1 MKTALVFGS
10 SGLVG
15 QQLVQQLIHNSAYQ
29 KIKLFVRKKSPKIQN
44 PKIEIINTNFD
55 NIEILSPEI
64 KGDDCFFCIGTTKKN
79 SPDKTEYQRVELDL
93 PKKIANLAKQNKI
106 QSFIFISSG
115 YANSKSSGDYLRY
128 KGLVEE
134 ELISLKFD
142 NLGILR
148 PSFLLGNRKEK
159 RIGEKIGIIIFQ
171 ILSPLMIGPLKRMKP
186 IHVKTVAGAMIKI
199 AQSELNQTIFESDEI
214 VKLNED

>member
-1 MKTALVFGS
+1 MKTAIVFGS

-15 QQLVQQLIHNSAYQ
+15 QQLVQQLIKNNTYQ
-29 KIKLFVRKKSPKIQN
+29 QIKLFVRKN
-44 PKIEIINTNFD
+44 PNLVNSKIEIIETKFDNFD
-55 NIEILSPEI
+55 LLSSKI

-79 SPDKTEYQRVELDL
+79 SPDKSEYKQIELDL
-93 PKKIANLAKQNKI
+93 PKRIANLAKRNDI
-106 QSFIFISSG
+106 QSFIFVSSG
-115 YANSKSSGDYLRY
+115 YANSKSSGDYLRF

-134 ELISLKFD
+134 ELISLKF
-142 NLGILR
+142 NVLGILR

-186 IHVKTVAGAMIKI
+186 IHVKLVASAMIKI
-199 AQSELNQTIFESDEI
+199 AQLNLKQKIFESDEI
-214 VKLNED
+214 VKLNQN

>member
-15 QQLVQQLIHNSAYQ
+15 QKLVQQLIHNSAYE
-29 KIKLFVRKKSPKIQN
+29 KIKLFVRKTPKIQN
-44 PKIEIINTNFD
+44 PKIEIVNTNFD

-93 PKKIANLAKQNKI
+93 PKKVANLAKKNNI
-106 QSFIFISSG
+106 HSFIFISSG
-115 YANSKSSGDYLRY
+115 YANSKSSGDYLRF

-134 ELISLKFD
+134 ELISLNFN

-159 RIGEKIGIIIFQ
+159 RIGEKMGIIIFK
-171 ILSPLMIGPLKRMKP
+171 ILTPLMVGPLKRMKP
-186 IHVKTVAGAMIKI
+186 IHVKTVAGAMIRI

-214 VKLNED
+214 VNLNED

>member
-15 QQLVQQLIHNSAYQ
+15 QQLVQQLIQNSAYQ
-29 KIKLFVRKKSPKIQN
+29 KIKLFVRKTPKIQN

-55 NIEILSPEI
+55 NIEILYPEI

-93 PKKIANLAKQNKI
+93 PKKIANLAKHNKI

-115 YANSKSSGDYLRY
+115 YANSKSSGDYLRF

-134 ELISLKFD
+134 ELISLNFN

-159 RIGEKIGIIIFQ
+159 RIGEKMGIIIFQ
-171 ILSPLMIGPLKRMKP
+171 LLSPLMIGPLKRMKP

-199 AQSELNQTIFESDEI
+199 AQSEHNQTIFESDEI

>member
-15 QQLVQQLIHNSAYQ
+15 QQLVQKLIQNNSYQ
-29 KIKLFVRKKSPKIQN
+29 KIKLFVRKKLNIQN
-44 PKIEIINTNFD
+44 PKVEFIETKFD
-55 NIEILSPEI
+55 NLEKLSSSI

-79 SPDKTEYQRVELDL
+79 SPEKSEYQRIELEL
-93 PKKIANLAKQNKI
+93 PKKIANLAKQNDV
-106 QSFIFISSG
+106 QSFIFVSSG
-115 YANSKSSGDYLRY
+115 YANSKSSGDYLRF

-134 ELISLKFD
+134 ELISLKFN

-159 RIGEKIGIIIFQ
+159 RIGEKIGITIFKM
-171 ILSPLMIGPLKRMKP
+171 LSPFMVGPLKRMKP

-199 AQSELNQTIFESDEI
+199 AQLEIKQSIFESDEI
-214 VKLNED
+214 VKLNEN

>member
-15 QQLVQQLIHNSAYQ
+15 QQLVQQLIHNSAYE
-29 KIKLFVRKKSPKIQN
+29 KIKLFVRKTPKIQN
-44 PKIEIINTNFD
+44 PKIEIVNTNFD

-93 PKKIANLAKQNKI
+93 PKKVANLAKKNNI
-106 QSFIFISSG
+106 HSFIFISSG
-115 YANSKSSGDYLRY
+115 YANSKSSGDYLRF

-134 ELISLKFD
+134 ELISLNFN

-159 RIGEKIGIIIFQ
+159 RIGEKIGIVVFKL
-171 ILSPLMIGPLKRMKP
+171 LSPLMVGPLKRMKP

-199 AQSELNQTIFESDEI
+199 AQLEIKQSIFESDEI
-214 VKLNED
+214 VKLNEN

>member
-15 QQLVQQLIHNSAYQ
+15 QQLVQQLIHNSAYE
-29 KIKLFVRKKSPKIQN
+29 KIKLFVRKTPKIQN

-55 NIEILSPEI
+55 NIEILYPEI

-93 PKKIANLAKQNKI
+93 PKKVSNLAKKNNI
-106 QSFIFISSG
+106 HSFIFISSG
-115 YANSKSSGDYLRY
+115 YANSKSSGDYLRF

-134 ELISLKFD
+134 ELISLNFN

-171 ILSPLMIGPLKRMKP
+171 LLSPLMIGPLKRMKP

>member
-15 QQLVQQLIHNSAYQ
+15 QQLVQQLIQNNSYQ
-29 KIKLFVRKKSPKIQN
+29 KIKLFVRKTPKIQN
-44 PKIEIINTNFD
+44 PKIEIVNTNFD

-93 PKKIANLAKQNKI
+93 PKKVSNLAKKNNI
-106 QSFIFISSG
+106 HSFIFISSG
-115 YANSKSSGDYLRY
+115 YANSKSSGDYLKF

-134 ELISLKFD
+134 ELISLEFN

-159 RIGEKIGIIIFQ
+159 RVGEKMGIIIFQ
-171 ILSPLMIGPLKRMKP
+171 ILSPFMVGPLKRMKP
-186 IHVKTVAGAMIKI
+186 IHVKKVAGTMIRI

>member
-29 KIKLFVRKKSPKIQN
+29 KIKLFVRKNPNIQN
-44 PKIEIINTNFD
+44 PKIEIIETKFD
-55 NIEILSPEI
+55 NLEILSSEI
-64 KGDDCFFCIGTTKKN
+64 KGDSCFFCIGTTKKN

-106 QSFIFISSG
+106 QSFIFVSSG

-171 ILSPLMIGPLKRMKP
+171 ILSPLMRGPLKRMKP

>member
-15 QQLVQQLIHNSAYQ
+15 QQLVQQLIQNNSYQ
-29 KIKLFVRKKSPKIQN
+29 KIKLFVRKKPNIQN
-44 PKIEIINTNFD
+44 PKIEIIETKFD
-55 NIEILSPEI
+55 NLEILSPEI

-79 SPDKTEYQRVELDL
+79 SPDKTEYQRVELEL
-93 PKKIANLAKQNKI
+93 PKKIANLAKQNNL
-106 QSFIFISSG
+106 QSFIFVSSG
-115 YANSKSSGDYLRY
+115 YANSKSSGDYLKF

-134 ELISLKFD
+134 ELISLEFN

-148 PSFLLGNRKEK
+148 PSFLVGNRKEK
-159 RIGEKIGIIIFQ
+159 RIGEKIGIIIFK
-171 ILSPLMIGPLKRMKP
+171 ILSPLMVGPLKRMKP

-199 AQSELNQTIFESDEI
+199 AQLEIKQTIFESDEI
-214 VKLNED
+214 VKLNEN

>member
-15 QQLVQQLIHNSAYQ
+15 QQLVQQLIHNNAYQ
-29 KIKLFVRKKSPKIQN
+29 KIKLFVRKTPKIQN
-44 PKIEIINTNFD
+44 PKIEIVNTDFD
-55 NIEILSPEI
+55 NIEILYPEI

-79 SPDKTEYQRVELDL
+79 SPDKKEYQKIELDL
-93 PKKIANLAKQNKI
+93 PKKIANLAKHNNI

-171 ILSPLMIGPLKRMKP
+171 ILSPLMMGPLKRMKP

>member
-10 SGLVG
+10 SGIVG

-29 KIKLFVRKKSPKIQN
+29 KIKLFVRKTPKIQN
-44 PKIEIINTNFD
+44 PKIEIVNTNFD

-93 PKKIANLAKQNKI
+93 PKKIANLAKHNKI

-115 YANSKSSGDYLRY
+115 YANSKSSGDYLRF

-134 ELISLKFD
+134 ELISLNFN

-159 RIGEKIGIIIFQ
+159 RVGEKMGIIIFQ
-171 ILSPLMIGPLKRMKP
+171 ILSPLMLGPLKRMKP
-186 IHVKTVAGAMIKI
+186 IHVKKVAGTMIRI

>member
-15 QQLVQQLIHNSAYQ
+15 QQLVQLLIQNNSYQ
-29 KIKLFVRKKSPKIQN
+29 KIKLFVRKKPNIQN
-44 PKIEIINTNFD
+44 PKIEIIETKFD
-55 NIEILSPEI
+55 NLEILSPEI

-79 SPDKTEYQRVELDL
+79 SPDKTEYQRVELEL
-93 PKKIANLAKQNKI
+93 PKKIANLAKQNNL
-106 QSFIFISSG
+106 QSFIFVSSG
-115 YANSKSSGDYLRY
+115 YANSKSSGDYLKF

-134 ELISLKFD
+134 ELISLEFN

-148 PSFLLGNRKEK
+148 PSFLVGNRKEK
-159 RIGEKIGIIIFQ
+159 RIGEKIGIIIFK
-171 ILSPLMIGPLKRMKP
+171 ILSPLMVGPLKRMKP

-199 AQSELNQTIFESDEI
+199 AQLEIKQTIFESDEI
-214 VKLNED
+214 VKLNEN

>member
-15 QQLVQQLIHNSAYQ
+15 QQLVQLLIQNNSYQ
-29 KIKLFVRKKSPKIQN
+29 KIKLFVRKKPNIQN
-44 PKIEIINTNFD
+44 PKIEIIETKFD
-55 NIEILSPEI
+55 NLEILSPEI
-64 KGDDCFFCIGTTKKN
+64 KGDDCFYCIGTTKKN
-79 SPDKTEYQRVELDL
+79 SPDKTEYQRVELEL
-93 PKKIANLAKQNKI
+93 PKKIANLAKQNNL
-106 QSFIFISSG
+106 QCFIFVSSG
-115 YANSKSSGDYLRY
+115 YANSKSSGDYLKF

-134 ELISLKFD
+134 ELISLEFN

-148 PSFLLGNRKEK
+148 PSFLVGNRKEK
-159 RIGEKIGIIIFQ
+159 RIGEKIGIIIFK
-171 ILSPLMIGPLKRMKP
+171 ILSPLMVGPLKRMKP

-199 AQSELNQTIFESDEI
+199 AQLEIKQTIFESDEI

>member
-15 QQLVQQLIHNSAYQ
+15 QQLVQQLIHNSAYE
-29 KIKLFVRKKSPKIQN
+29 KIKLFVRKTPKIQN
-44 PKIEIINTNFD
+44 PKIEIVNTNFD

-93 PKKIANLAKQNKI
+93 PKKVANLAKKNNI
-106 QSFIFISSG
+106 HSFIFISSG

-134 ELISLKFD
+134 ELLSLNFN

-159 RIGEKIGIIIFQ
+159 RVGEKMGIIIFQ
-171 ILSPLMIGPLKRMKP
+171 ILSPLMVGPLKRMKP
-186 IHVKTVAGAMIKI
+186 IHVKTVAGAMIRI

>member
-1 MKTALVFGS
+1 MKTALLFGS

-15 QQLVQQLIHNSAYQ
+15 QQLVQQLIQNNSYQ
-29 KIKLFVRKKSPKIQN
+29 KIKLFVRKKPNIQN
-44 PKIEIINTNFD
+44 PKIEIIETKFD
-55 NIEILSPEI
+55 NLEILSPEI

-106 QSFIFISSG
+106 HSFIFISSG
-115 YANSKSSGDYLRY
+115 YANSKSSGDYLKF

-134 ELISLKFD
+134 ELISLEFN

-148 PSFLLGNRKEK
+148 PSFLVGNRKEK
-159 RIGEKIGIIIFQ
+159 RIGEKIGIIIFK
-171 ILSPLMIGPLKRMKP
+171 ILSPLMVGPLKRMKP
-186 IHVKTVAGAMIKI
+186 IHVKTVASAMIKI
-199 AQSELNQTIFESDEI
+199 AQQELKQTIFESDEI
-214 VKLNED
+214 VKFSEN

>member
-15 QQLVQQLIHNSAYQ
+15 EQLVQQLIQNNSFQ
-29 KIKLFVRKKSPKIQN
+29 KIKLFVRKKPNIQN
-44 PKIEIINTNFD
+44 PKIEIIETKFD
-55 NIEILSPEI
+55 NLEILSPEI
-64 KGDDCFFCIGTTKKN
+64 IGDSCFFCIGTTKKN

-106 QSFIFISSG
+106 QSFIFVSSG

-171 ILSPLMIGPLKRMKP
+171 ILSPLMMGPLKRMKP

-199 AQSELNQTIFESDEI
+199 AQSKLNQTIFESDEI
-214 VKLNED
+214 IKLNED

>member
-15 QQLVQQLIHNSAYQ
+15 QQLVQQLIQNNSYQ
-29 KIKLFVRKKSPKIQN
+29 KIKLFVRKKPNIQN
-44 PKIEIINTNFD
+44 PKVEIIETKFD
-55 NIEILSPEI
+55 NLEILSSDI

-93 PKKIANLAKQNKI
+93 PKKIANLSKQNNI
-106 QSFIFISSG
+106 QSFVFISSG
-115 YANSKSSGDYLRY
+115 YANSKSSGDYLRF

-134 ELISLKFD
+134 ELMSLKFN

-159 RIGEKIGIIIFQ
+159 RIGEKIGIIIFK
-171 ILSPLMIGPLKRMKP
+171 ILSPLMVGPLKRMKP
-186 IHVKTVAGAMIKI
+186 IHVKIVASAMIKI
-199 AQSELNQTIFESDEI
+199 AQFELKQTIFESDEI

>member
-15 QQLVQQLIHNSAYQ
+15 QQLVQLLIQNNSYQ
-29 KIKLFVRKKSPKIQN
+29 KIKLFVRKKPNIQN
-44 PKIEIINTNFD
+44 PKIEIIETKFD
-55 NIEILSPEI
+55 NLEILSPEI

-79 SPDKTEYQRVELDL
+79 SPDKTEYQRVELEL
-93 PKKIANLAKQNKI
+93 PKKIANLAKQNNL
-106 QSFIFISSG
+106 QSFIFLSSG
-115 YANSKSSGDYLRY
+115 YANSKSSGDYLKF

-134 ELISLKFD
+134 ELISLEFN

-148 PSFLLGNRKEK
+148 PSFLVGNRKEK
-159 RIGEKIGIIIFQ
+159 RIGEKIGIIIFK
-171 ILSPLMIGPLKRMKP
+171 ILSPLMVGPLKRMKP

-199 AQSELNQTIFESDEI
+199 AQLEIKQTIFESDEI
-214 VKLNED
+214 VKLNEN

>member
-15 QQLVQQLIHNSAYQ
+15 QQLVQQLIHNNSYQ
-29 KIKLFVRKKSPKIQN
+29 KIKLFVRKKPNVQN
-44 PKIEIINTNFD
+44 PKIEIVKTNFD
-55 NIEILSPEI
+55 NIEILYPEI

-106 QSFIFISSG
+106 QSFVFVSSG

-171 ILSPLMIGPLKRMKP
+171 ILSPLMMGPLKRMKP

-199 AQSELNQTIFESDEI
+199 TQSELNQTIFESDEI

>member
-15 QQLVQQLIHNSAYQ
+15 EQLVQRLIQNNSFQ
-29 KIKLFVRKKSPKIQN
+29 KIKLFVRKKPNIQN
-44 PKIEIINTNFD
+44 PKIEIIETKFD
-55 NIEILSPEI
+55 NLEILSSEI
-64 KGDDCFFCIGTTKKN
+64 KGDSCFFCIGTTKKN

-106 QSFIFISSG
+106 QSFIFVSSG

-171 ILSPLMIGPLKRMKP
+171 ILSPLMRGPLKRMKP

-199 AQSELNQTIFESDEI
+199 AQSELNQSIFESDEI
-214 VKLNED
+214 VKLYED

>member
-15 QQLVQQLIHNSAYQ
+15 KQLVQQLIQNNSYQ
-29 KIKLFVRKKSPKIQN
+29 KIKLFVRKKLNIQN
-44 PKIEIINTNFD
+44 PKVEFIETKFD
-55 NIEILSPEI
+55 NLEILSSKI

-79 SPDKTEYQRVELDL
+79 SPEKSEYQRVELEL
-93 PKKIANLAKQNKI
+93 PKKIANLAKQNYV
-106 QSFIFISSG
+106 QSFIFVSSG
-115 YANSKSSGDYLRY
+115 YANSKSSGDYLRF

-134 ELISLKFD
+134 ELISLKFN

-159 RIGEKIGIIIFQ
+159 RIGEKIGITIFKM
-171 ILSPLMIGPLKRMKP
+171 LSPFMVGPLKRMKP

-199 AQSELNQTIFESDEI
+199 AQLEIKQSIFESDEI
-214 VKLNED
+214 VKLNEN

>member
-1 MKTALVFGS
+1 MKIAIVFGS

-15 QQLVQQLIHNSAYQ
+15 QQLVNKLIQNHSYQ
-29 KIKLFVRKKSPKIQN
+29 KIKLFVRKKPNMQN
-44 PKIEIINTNFD
+44 PKIEIIETTFD
-55 NIEILSPEI
+55 NPELLSTKI

-79 SPDKTEYQRVELDL
+79 SPNNLEYKRIELDL
-93 PKKIANLAKQNKI
+93 PKKIAHLAKRNGV

-134 ELISLKFD
+134 ELIYLKFK

-148 PSFLLGNRKEK
+148 PSFLVGSRKVK
-159 RIGEKIGIIIFQ
+159 RIGELIGISIFQ
-171 ILSPLMIGPLKRMKP
+171 VLSPLMIGPLKKIRP
-186 IHVKTVAGAMIKI
+186 IKVESVANAMIKI
-199 AQSELNQTIFESDEI
+199 AQLSLKQVIFESDEI
-214 VKLNED
+214 VKLNQN

>member
-15 QQLVQQLIHNSAYQ
+15 QQLVQQLIQNSAYQ
-29 KIKLFVRKKSPKIQN
+29 KIKLFVRKTPKIQN
-44 PKIEIINTNFD
+44 PKIEIVNTNFD

-93 PKKIANLAKQNKI
+93 PKKVANLAKKNNI
-106 QSFIFISSG
+106 HSFIFISSG

-134 ELISLKFD
+134 ELLSLNFN

-159 RIGEKIGIIIFQ
+159 RVGEKMGIIIFQ
-171 ILSPLMIGPLKRMKP
+171 ILSPLMLGPLKRMKP
-186 IHVKTVAGAMIKI
+186 IHVKKVAGTMIRI